1 MVIISCVDIYCWQKS
16 TKIVNWHASSIIPSE
31 NTNWS
36 LDSLTSTKLTVD
48 QYDFSKLYFCQR
60 LQRRIN
66 DNTVYIKV
74 SRFNSTARLTLTH
87 REPYCFKF
95 PFWVKIINRFLST
108 HLGGTAWILVNIM
121 ANYQLWPFQ
130 ASEIIRKMCELGGLF
145 SY

>member
-1 MVIISCVDIYCWQKS
+1 MEHSQQYNYVQCRIQTYSTHTMVIISCVDIYCWQKS

-48 QYDFSKLYFCQR
+48 QYDFFQVIFLSTPATG
-60 LQRRIN
+60 IN

-74 SRFNSTARLTLTH
+74 SRITMFCTHLRYWQCSPLTH

-95 PFWVKIINRFLST
+95 PFWVKIITDFCQHIWAVQHGFWST
-108 HLGGTAWILVNIM
+108 
-121 ANYQLWPFQ
+121 
-130 ASEIIRKMCELGGLF
+130 
-145 SY
+145 